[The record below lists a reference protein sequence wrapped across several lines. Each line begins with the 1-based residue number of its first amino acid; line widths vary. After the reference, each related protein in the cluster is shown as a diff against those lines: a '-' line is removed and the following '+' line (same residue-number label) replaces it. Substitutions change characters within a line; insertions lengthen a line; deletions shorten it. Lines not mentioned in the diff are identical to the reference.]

1 MHAFME
7 GRIEAECRPLLVS
20 TLFSKAGPVT
30 DSLELIYLVRLAGKQ
45 ASNSLSP
52 AWSTGFMSVSCHAF
66 CLEAWHLNSSP
77 HATQQEFYP

>member
-7 GRIEAECRPLLVS
+7 GRIEVECRPLSVS

-52 AWSTGFMSVSCHAF
+52 ALRTGFMSASCHAW
-66 CLEAWHLNSSP
+66 LSA
-77 HATQQEFYP
+77 